1 MLYHNEV
8 IMPIYKAW
16 DSDYDILRLDQATG
30 ACSAD
35 FINLYPPGIPLVVP
49 GEIIT
54 QKLIDDLKR
63 FIKQGMN
70 VQGVLDINGCS
81 SVKVIVKK

>member
-1 MLYHNEV
+1 
-8 IMPIYKAW
+8 
-16 DSDYDILRLDQATG
+16 
-30 ACSAD
+30 
-35 FINLYPPGIPLVVP
+35 VP